1 MKKDLQQNYKD
12 GDSTINYT
20 TFSSSPLGLIQ
31 LLEANVK
38 GALAQALT
46 AHVQVVLPD
55 DGALVGAHAAA
66 AGALGAKGLLGV
78 RVEQSLAAHVC
89 VWWWNSTGGEKGG
102 GRKCENGCEWAGGRA
117 G

>member
-12 GDSTINYT
+12 GESTINYT

-66 AGALGAKGLLGV
+66 AGALGAQGLLGV

-89 VWWWNSTGGEKGG
+89 VWWWNSTGEKRGG
-102 GRKCENGCEWAGGRA
+102 
-117 G
+117 